1 MTKKDLKSNFASTS
15 YRSCS
20 SRSCTIRVVVVGRV
34 AHPSGPSRC
43 RAVCVVEVGRVAHR
57 RGPSRRRAVGVVV
70 VCRVAHRRGHSRRRA
85 VGVVVVGRVTHRRG
99 PSRRRTVRVVEV
111 GRVAHPVGCSPRGA
125 ISTPVLRPLRL
136 RHVRTGKNGDGCHDS
151 DCCFLFHFTFYRNRS
166 SFLDCAARASSR
178 DLGLTNVS
186 HLTSSLSIWSNVPY
200 APKTSDLKA
209 SPHDT

>member
-70 VCRVAHRRGHSRRRA
+70 VCRVAHRRGHSRRR
-85 VGVVVVGRVTHRRG
+85 
-99 PSRRRTVRVVEV
+99 TVRVVEV
-111 GRVAHPVGCSPRGA
+111 GRVAHPVGSSPRGA

>member
-70 VCRVAHRRGHSRRRA
+70 VCRVAHRRGHSR
-85 VGVVVVGRVTHRRG
+85 
-99 PSRRRTVRVVEV
+99 
-111 GRVAHPVGCSPRGA
+111 RGA